1 MAVLATA
8 GNKEHV
14 RRPCVGLSAEA
25 GGVVLDTEV
34 VADGTFSCRAFEPQ
48 PTTCCKGSSLSTGLT
63 QVPGRAL

>member
-14 RRPCVGLSAEA
+14 GRPCVGLSMEV

-34 VADGTFSCRAFEPQ
+34 VADGTFSCRPFEPQ
-48 PTTCCKGSSLSTGLT
+48 STTCCKGSSLSTGLT
-63 QVPGRAL
+63 QVPGWVL